1 MKLRKISTL
10 IILLMS
16 TSFYAKAQG
25 SSDLILTGSNS
36 WIFHTPDDGRS
47 FLHIAPFI
55 NGDWNWNLI
64 SFTNTGILTTIGLHT
79 KDLVVNG
86 NVRAKEIKVEV
97 GGTWPD
103 YVFKPEYQLTSLTE
117 TEQFIKKNGHLPD
130 IPKASEIEANGLSLG
145 EMNKL
150 MMKKIEELTLHL
162 IEKDKEMKEYK
173 QLLIQQADKLKC
185 LESRLK

>member
-1 MKLRKISTL
+1 MKLKEISTL
-10 IILLMS
+10 IVLLMS
-16 TSFYAKAQG
+16 TSIYAKAQG

-36 WIFHTPDDGRS
+36 WIFHTPDDGRTT
-47 FLHIAPFI
+47 LHIAPFG
-55 NGDWNWNLI
+55 NGDWSWGLI
-64 SFTNTGILTTIGLHT
+64 SFTNNGILSTMGLHT
-79 KDLVVNG
+79 KNLVVDG

-117 TEQFIKKNGHLPD
+117 TEKFIKENGHLPE
-130 IPKASEIEANGLSLG
+130 IPKASEVEANGLSLG

-173 QLLIQQADKLKC
+173 QLLVEQADKLKH
-185 LESRLK
+185 LEARLK

>member
-1 MKLRKISTL
+1 
-10 IILLMS
+10 MS

-47 FLHIAPFI
+47 SLHIAPFI

-86 NVRAKEIKVEV
+86 NIRAKEIKVEV
-97 GGTWPD
+97 GGHGQIMYSNLNT
-103 YVFKPEYQLTSLTE
+103 
-117 TEQFIKKNGHLPD
+117 N
-130 IPKASEIEANGLSLG
+130 
-145 EMNKL
+145 
-150 MMKKIEELTLHL
+150 
-162 IEKDKEMKEYK
+162 
-173 QLLIQQADKLKC
+173 
-185 LESRLK
+185 

>member
-173 QLLIQQADKLKC
+173 QLLIQQADKLKY